1 MHQELKMLPMGTR
14 GSALRVKMLLMGT
27 QGKKESLDR
36 WWPAVHQSCAQIQRL
51 NSLFFCHWAPTPAP
65 EPSPGLR
72 LCRGIAAALP
82 ARNSRASARLLEA
95 AVARSLGPSVGRS
108 RSVVRSLGRSVAR
121 SLGSSM
127 KAQVCGLR
135 CSLFRLCFQ

>member
-1 MHQELKMLPMGTR
+1 MLPMGTR
-14 GSALRVKMLLMGT
+14 DSALRVKMLPMGT

-36 WWPAVHQSCAQIQRL
+36 WWPAAQIQRL

-82 ARNSRASARLLEA
+82 ARNSRAPARLLEA
-95 AVARSLGPSVGRS
+95 AELLEADQRKHEGGHSKET
-108 RSVVRSLGRSVAR
+108 
-121 SLGSSM
+121 SS
-127 KAQVCGLR
+127 KG
-135 CSLFRLCFQ
+135 F